1 MTIIKCEI
9 KIKFL
14 GFKILEGRNAII
26 IYFICQNICAG
37 HRLCRVISKWSV
49 LPSSQAALS
58 TTVPSWCAQD
68 DVRHLLFVQ
77 LKYLNGSKVK
87 LVIFGVF
94 VSNYKGIS
102 LTLWYN
108 FRLD

>member
-9 KIKFL
+9 NIKFL

-37 HRLCRVISKWSV
+37 HHLCRVISKWSV

-58 TTVPSWCAQD
+58 TTVSSWCAQD
-68 DVRHLLFVQ
+68 ARHLLFGQ

-94 VSNYKGIS
+94 VSNYKGKS
-102 LTLWYN
+102 LVLWYN

>member
-37 HRLCRVISKWSV
+37 HHLCRVISKWSV

-58 TTVPSWCAQD
+58 TTSSSWCEEY
-68 DVRHLLFVQ
+68 VRHLLFGQ
-77 LKYLNGSKVK
+77 FKYLNGSEVK
-87 LVIFGVF
+87 LVIVQVF

-102 LTLWYN
+102 LVLWYN